1 MGAVGVVAPGEG
13 LRGEESY
20 EGEEEGGGLRDRTLH
35 SGGAVVGCFYEV
47 GDGGLG
53 GMGIMR

>member
-13 LRGEESY
+13 LRVEESY
-20 EGEEEGGGLRDRTLH
+20 EGEEKGEGLRDRTLH
-35 SGGAVVGCFYEV
+35 SGGAVVGCFYGL

-53 GMGIMR
+53 GMAIMR